1 MLGPIAKI
9 LRIVKS
15 YVTLNKMFCRYN
27 FKDEQVYSTQWD
39 YISMINIFKVM
50 QKSAE
55 SLRIFILISKLPYS
69 N

>member
-15 YVTLNKMFCRYN
+15 YVTLNKTFCRYN

-39 YISMINIFKVM
+39 YIFNDKYCQSYAKIC
-50 QKSAE
+50 
-55 SLRIFILISKLPYS
+55 RILENFYPHK
-69 N
+69 